1 MAGVPW
7 NVIDNC
13 YFYAT
18 EEHVNNPLLR
28 AIARRHN
35 VILMERRNLKNSIL
49 KLAEV
54 LKQGKSIVI
63 FPEGTRSRNGGM
75 GTFKKTF
82 ALLSKELGVPVLPVS
97 ISGAY
102 DALPRGSKFFK
113 PKKIELEYLPP
124 MTPQP
129 DEDDTQFAERVRSAI
144 EARVK

>member
-113 PKKIELEYLPP
+113 PTKIELEYLPP
-124 MTPQP
+124 MTPRP

-144 EARVK
+144 EAKIK